1 MCSEEELFQGVGA
14 TKQGCR
20 ADAKRPGHTGLSQQ
34 APPLADTPFN
44 RADLPPRKL
53 TIRAL
58 TSDTASVLCSAIKF
72 RMRERRRETEHK
84 IFPPKLKSSRQAS
97 STKQHAVLCRQA
109 GTPSTPIS
117 LRTPVGVCSELGSQ
131 QRGVQGYR
139 QECWSTQNTRSV
151 ISPPEGECQRTG
163 KLGAGIDTKQRP
175 RRQLEAVQ
183 ELLCL
188 WSVLVPSCSGIP
200 RSQETDMGQ

>member
-1 MCSEEELFQGVGA
+1 M
-14 TKQGCR
+14 
-20 ADAKRPGHTGLSQQ
+20 
-34 APPLADTPFN
+34 
-44 RADLPPRKL
+44 
-53 TIRAL
+53 
-58 TSDTASVLCSAIKF
+58 LCSAIKF
-72 RMRERRRETEHK
+72 RMRERRHETEHK

-97 STKQHAVLCRQA
+97 STKQHAVLCRRA

-117 LRTPVGVCSELGSQ
+117 LRTPAGVCSELGSQ

-183 ELLCL
+183 ELL
-188 WSVLVPSCSGIP
+188 SVECSSSFLFRNSALTGNRHGP
-200 RSQETDMGQ
+200 VDLLRAGPGQERGTAMTG